1 MALVAAATL
10 VAVVTSEFTSNTASA
25 NMVVPVAMAL
35 AAAGGGDP
43 LTAALAATF
52 AASLGFMMPVS
63 TPCNA
68 IVYGTGRIRLRD
80 MIRSGAILDVAG
92 AVVITL
98 AMLVVGWLWT
108 P

>member
-1 MALVAAATL
+1 
-10 VAVVTSEFTSNTASA
+10 
-25 NMVVPVAMAL
+25 
-35 AAAGGGDP
+35 
-43 LTAALAATF
+43 
-52 AASLGFMMPVS
+52 VS

-108 P
+108 S